1 MPIVEEQ
8 KLKKELEVSRSK
20 ICFLEKENHDL
31 RQEIDRLRAQVNT
44 FRAHDL
50 ERKSIL
56 WKKLQNY
63 SVDAKL
69 PPERSQHRPTLS
81 LDLPEQ
87 NSLLDLDLN
96 PKQDFLKSAVKEERA
111 SKSLKPPPRATTPD
125 YSVENWN
132 KLPSF
137 PAPPP
142 PPPLPSKLLT
152 RSKTLRRMPEVMEFY
167 RSLMKRDAQKENKAN
182 STRNLPVLNP
192 RNMIGEIENRSS
204 YLLNVSHLLIQLFS
218 TITPNLIIK
227 KKPFLFFPLD
237 KIRR

>member
-8 KLKKELEVSRSK
+8 KLKKELEVSQSK

-81 LDLPEQ
+81 LELPEQ
-87 NSLLDLDLN
+87 NSLLDLDRN

-111 SKSLKPPPRATTPD
+111 SKSLKPPPRPD
-125 YSVENWN
+125 YSVENGN

-218 TITPNLIIK
+218 TITPNLK
-227 KKPFLFFPLD
+227 KKKNPFLFFPLD